1 MQRDAAPQKG
11 IKTQKDHRPG
21 FAPVNDGL
29 FLSVS
34 RQDNK
39 KDAER
44 FHSASLKIQAI
55 KLKLLELNLS
65 ACSLE
70 LLLDLVSLSLRSSL
84 LDGLRSGVNLLLS
97 FLQAQA
103 GDLAD
108 SLDDL
113 DLGSSVETGEDDVE
127 LGLLL
132 GSRGSTAMLS
142 LSA

>member
-1 MQRDAAPQKG
+1 MSANPWFRDR
-11 IKTQKDHRPG
+11 IKKETQS
-21 FAPVNDGL
+21 VN
-29 FLSVS
+29 
-34 RQDNK
+34 
-39 KDAER
+39 
-44 FHSASLKIQAI
+44 SASLKIQAI

-108 SLDDL
+108 NLDNTDL
-113 DLGSSVETGEDDVE
+113 RGASVNQNDVE
-127 LGLLL
+127 VG
-132 GSRGSTAMLS
+132 LS
-142 LSA
+142 LSSSSTVTKSRVEMALIWGLTRFFVMP